1 MEKLLKRTMM
11 FVLLGVALLTASCFG
26 PGGEPIPDAPAD
38 DAAVLDGDSDFT
50 ATLTCEEQGAS
61 LEAYLMQGEGGGE
74 IYCKGTVV
82 GGTRPYTATLSVRGV
97 EVSVEPDG
105 KYVFPLMPPGTYLVD
120 YTVRDRNNE
129 IAADDKQ
136 ITYRWNDA
144 ERITVKFI
152 EPAAGAEIGQDSE
165 RVFSVEYEVPEMLGN
180 LDLIE
185 DINRFLIEW
194 NFGDGTT
201 LSETVDVRERE
212 SSFRHV
218 YAAAGTY
225 AVKVFV
231 TDQQFGMTE
240 STALSVNV
248 TQPGAAITPTLLL
261 QIIEEAATASG
272 AVLTGDPPKV
282 LFSSSLRPRSFMAGL
297 KHSVEG
303 EFQLE
308 SDQSHRSRPVRGTY
322 RIAVF
327 DTQENILAA
336 FESAGSPLTSDNYT
350 SAADY
355 SSGTGL
361 LGYVELAESTPL
373 SVQYYLFF
381 EAAGSRLLGASHRS
395 RGVHDMVIDLDGV
408 WVLLKTEVRGPA
420 HPSEE
425 VWSTFVSAATDLAAQ
440 LLTTL
445 REKL

>member
-1 MEKLLKRTMM
+1 MEKLLKRTLV

-61 LEAYLMQGEGGGE
+61 LEAYLLRGEGGGK
-74 IYCKGTVV
+74 IFCKGTVS
-82 GGTRPYTATLSVRGV
+82 GGTRPYTATLEVRGV

-129 IAADDKQ
+129 IAADDKRV
-136 ITYRWNDA
+136 TYRWGDA
-144 ERITVKFI
+144 ERIAVKFTD
-152 EPAAGAEIGQDSE
+152 PAAGAEIGQGSE

-180 LDLIE
+180 LELIE

-194 NFGDGTT
+194 DFNDGTT
-201 LSETVDVRERE
+201 LSETVDVLEGE
-212 SSFRHV
+212 SSFRHT
-218 YAAAGTY
+218 YATAGTY
-225 AVKVFV
+225 VVKVTV
-231 TDQQFGMTE
+231 TDQQFGMTG

-248 TQPGAAITPTLLL
+248 TQPGAAITPALLL
-261 QIIEEAATASG
+261 EVIEEAATASG
-272 AVLTGDPPKV
+272 AVPTDDPATV
-282 LFSSSLRPRSFMAGL
+282 LFSSSLRPRSFLPGL

-308 SDQSHRSRPVRGTY
+308 PDQSHRSRPVLGTY
-322 RIAVF
+322 RIEVF

-350 SAADY
+350 SAEDY

-361 LGYVELAESTPL
+361 LGYVELSESTA
-373 SVQYYLFF
+373 SKVQYYLFF

-425 VWSTFVSAATDLAAQ
+425 VWSTFVSEANSLAAT
-440 LLTTL
+440 LLEKL
-445 REKL
+445 RENL